1 MTKCDFCTKS
11 DGKGK
16 CSWLTQGA
24 REYDCEKAIKR
35 MIEALK
41 ATDNKKNF
49 QIGE

>member
-35 MIEALK
+35 MTEALK
-41 ATDNKKNF
+41 GMGDKKK
-49 QIGE
+49 ILG